1 MIKSFSDKEAEKL
14 YVTGGNRKFQEAVCN
29 VGVRKLDYLNG
40 ATSLND
46 LRMPP
51 GNRLEPLKGQYEG
64 KYSIR
69 INNQFRIV
77 FKFIDSDAYD
87 VEITDYH

>member
-1 MIKSFSDKEAEKL
+1 MIKSFSEKETEKL
-14 YVTGGNRKFQEAVCN
+14 YVTGRSKKFPEAVCN
-29 VGVRKLDYLNG
+29 VGVRKLDFLNG
-40 ATSLND
+40 ATSLDD

-51 GNRLEPLKGQYEG
+51 GNRLESLKGQHTG

-77 FKFIDSDAYD
+77 FKFIDADAYD

>member
-1 MIKSFSDKEAEKL
+1 MIKSFSEKETEKL
-14 YVTGGNRKFQEAVCN
+14 YVTGRSTKFPEAVCN
-29 VGVRKLDYLNG
+29 VGIRKLDFLNG
-40 ATSLND
+40 AKSLDD

-51 GNRLEPLKGQYEG
+51 GNHLEPLKGQYKG
-64 KYSIR
+64 KHSIR
-69 INNQFRIV
+69 INDQFRIV